1 MLLRT
6 MGIVVTV
13 AVLFAPQQP
22 SGRAAQ
28 CGHHEAAALRA
39 AHGAAQRASKDRLL
53 VKWAHGT
60 HVFVDSGYHEGDMDG
75 VRYEYCAPVLGYQL
89 IAKAD
94 EGLFTG
100 VLVDTATGRILPGG
114 TRVEFAPDTSRYFAV
129 QQPDGLD
136 GEEWLLYSR
145 AGGRLWKG
153 VSGIEAKSHQ
163 GDWTYFIAV
172 LDQPHFNPHGV
183 LRARLRCS
191 ADTTRSTTVTL
202 QRSGVRFAWLP
213 TMACAGD

>member
-1 MLLRT
+1 MSKALS
-6 MGIVVTV
+6 IIV
-13 AVLFAPQQP
+13 AVAVVLAAQQP

-28 CGHHEAAALRA
+28 CRRDEAVALRA
-39 AHGAAQRASKDRLL
+39 SHGAARRTGKDRLL
-53 VKWAHGT
+53 VKWARGT
-60 HVFVDSGYHEGDMDG
+60 RVFVDSGYHEGDMDG
-75 VRYEYCAPVLGYQL
+75 VRYEYCAPVLRYHL

-100 VLVDTATGRILPGG
+100 VLVDTSTGRILPGG

-136 GEEWLLYSR
+136 GEEWLLYSG
-145 AGGRLWKG
+145 AGVRLWKG

-172 LDQPHFNPHGV
+172 LDQPRLNEHGV
-183 LRARLRCS
+183 LSARLRCA
-191 ADTTRSTTVTL
+191 ADTTQSTTVTL
-202 QRSGVRFAWLP
+202 QRSGTRFAWLP
-213 TMACAGD
+213 AMACAGD